1 MIICI
6 SIPAKVKCFV
16 FLCYQSHAIYLCLPF
31 HSPESFSSLQK
42 ILWFLSI
49 SNSSVPPSPGALW
62 RGLGGHGFGWEAT
75 SEISIWGLC
84 FIGLSHHPLGSPACY
99 FTGFWI
105 VLLFFPARFLDYN
118 LCYFR
123 MMFVSFV
130 FYMWERILPRLS
142 WNVKASCLWCL
153 KSISALIISL
163 VELVH
168 VTWLVLISI
177 LRRLLLWQMKSPKH
191 VIRISNWH
199 MIILQSAICNLVLFG
214 SQYDVIIYLFIS
226 WSWDLDAL
234 FCHFINQ

>member
-1 MIICI
+1 MLCF
-6 SIPAKVKCFV
+6 SLLPIPRHLPLPPFSLTGTLQFSPKNFV
-16 FLCYQSHAIYLCLPF
+16 GFFRFRILQFLLHRELYDVV
-31 HSPESFSSLQK
+31 E
-42 ILWFLSI
+42 
-49 SNSSVPPSPGALW
+49 VVM
-62 RGLGGHGFGWEAT
+62 GLGGKPLARFPC
-75 SEISIWGLC
+75 IWGLC
-84 FIGLSHHPLGSPACY
+84 FIGLSLHPLGSPACY

-130 FYMWERILPRLS
+130 FYMWERILPGLS

-177 LRRLLLWQMKSPKH
+177 LRRLFLWQMKSPKH

-199 MIILQSAICNLVLFG
+199 MIILQSAICNLV
-214 SQYDVIIYLFIS
+214 
-226 WSWDLDAL
+226 
-234 FCHFINQ
+234 

>member
-1 MIICI
+1 MLCF
-6 SIPAKVKCFV
+6 SLLPIPRHLPLPPFSLTGTLQFSPKNFV
-16 FLCYQSHAIYLCLPF
+16 GFFRFRILQFLLHRELYDVV
-31 HSPESFSSLQK
+31 E
-42 ILWFLSI
+42 
-49 SNSSVPPSPGALW
+49 VVM
-62 RGLGGHGFGWEAT
+62 GLGGKPLARFPSGDFV
-75 SEISIWGLC
+75 
-84 FIGLSHHPLGSPACY
+84 LSDCPITLLGSPACY

-163 VELVH
+163 VELVN

-199 MIILQSAICNLVLFG
+199 MIILQSAICNLV
-214 SQYDVIIYLFIS
+214 
-226 WSWDLDAL
+226 
-234 FCHFINQ
+234 